1 MGVEWLQYMS
11 DDSKPFFSSNKA
23 DSVSDQYPDLKSL
36 DVTVEM
42 TDPVGDRVG
51 YKAYDE
57 DDMPSRVQCAEC
69 GKNVAIGYLVEN
81 YIDDKKTDFADEKPC
96 KGQIHENK
104 ACMVTFEIEG
114 KADYV

>member
-1 MGVEWLQYMS
+1 MS
-11 DDSKPFFSSNKA
+11 DDSEPFFSSSKV

-36 DVTVEM
+36 DVRIEM

-51 YKAYDE
+51 FKAYDE

-69 GKNVAIGYLVEN
+69 GHNVPIGHLVGN
-81 YIDDKKTDFADEKPC
+81 YIDDKKTDFKEKKSC
-96 KGQIHENK
+96 TGQIHENK
-104 ACMVTFEIEG
+104 TCVVTFEIEG